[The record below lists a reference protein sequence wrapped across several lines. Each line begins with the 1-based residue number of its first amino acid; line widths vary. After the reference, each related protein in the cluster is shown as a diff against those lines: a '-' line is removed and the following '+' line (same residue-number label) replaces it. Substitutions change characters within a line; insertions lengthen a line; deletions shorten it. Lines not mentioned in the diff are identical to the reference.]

1 MQINHPGRQMPGS
14 LGQEAIAPSA
24 VALDLGAQSGRFPTP
39 RAMTAEDIADI
50 QRRFTNTA
58 VLAQK
63 AGFSGVQIHAAHGY
77 LLSQFLSPLVNKR
90 EDEWGGSLE
99 NRARLLIDIVKSVR
113 AEVRLD
119 FAVAVK
125 INSADFQ
132 RGGFS
137 EDDARQVV
145 QWLNPLGVDLI
156 ELSGGSYEAPA
167 MMGKARDE
175 RSLAREAYFLDF
187 ATEVRKVATMP
198 VMVTGG
204 VRRIEVANT
213 VIDSGVDMV
222 GIATALAI
230 CPDLPKCWK
239 AGETPVPVMRP
250 VKLKDKALASA
261 AQMSAVRFQMA
272 KLSKGKRTNPNVWPI
287 YALVTS
293 ELEAK
298 SRAKRYRSWAATK

>member
-1 MQINHPGRQMPGS
+1 
-14 LGQEAIAPSA
+14 
-24 VALDLGAQSGRFPTP
+24 
-39 RAMTAEDIADI
+39 
-50 QRRFTNTA
+50 
-58 VLAQK
+58 
-63 AGFSGVQIHAAHGY
+63 
-77 LLSQFLSPLVNKR
+77 
-90 EDEWGGSLE
+90 
-99 NRARLLIDIVKSVR
+99 
-113 AEVRLD
+113 
-119 FAVAVK
+119 
-125 INSADFQ
+125 
-132 RGGFS
+132 
-137 EDDARQVV
+137 
-145 QWLNPLGVDLI
+145 
-156 ELSGGSYEAPA
+156 